1 MDVAVRHQLVL
12 EAGLL
17 VHAERSRH
25 AVLRVHGARREQ
37 VAAVGGHRQIRM
49 MGALPDE
56 CEEGQDAGPCAE
68 TAREAATARR
78 RAFEPLQQAVQTIAL
93 VIEGV
98 VTR

>member
-1 MDVAVRHQLVL
+1 MVRHQLVP

-17 VHAERSRH
+17 VHVERSGH
-25 AVLRVHGARREQ
+25 AVSSVRGAGCEQ
-37 VAAVGGHRQIRM
+37 VAAVGGHRQIWM
-49 MGALPDE
+49 MGALPNE
-56 CEEGQDAGPCAE
+56 CEQGQDAGPCAE

-78 RAFEPLQQAVQTIAL
+78 RAFEPFAQAVQAIAL